1 MDAAATMLAGRTMA
15 AAAASMYRA
24 TALALSAMI
33 EPPRFGTGHGSR
45 QNGPNLLRKD
55 PEGLASRLRSRRR
68 DTPKNA
74 YPVGSAVETYLTRHQ
89 RRYRILITLSD
100 ELARNWAVFTPDR
113 TRSGPGTNWS
123 FSILAAAA
131 RRFARNCPPG
141 RAVTLRAGRQGE
153 GEREPQWGRRRFR
166 RQAARVPVSRYAARA
181 RFT

>member
-141 RAVTLRAGRQGE
+141 RAGGVRGNGKPKGE
-153 GEREPQWGRRRFR
+153 GAGS
-166 RQAARVPVSRYAARA
+166 AARRPASRSAGMLTGPASPE
-181 RFT
+181 